1 MSNSNY
7 KKQMRKESC
16 GGKYLFYFCVKQ
28 RSKHHQTRSWG
39 LRQTL
44 ILSISI
50 TNSDILAYLCNFCVK
65 AVKSSSEELAR
76 MISNYVT
83 NDKEQPKP
91 PLNKKTTMYNK
102 NTTYFLIFLEFEVNP
117 VDHIWLC
124 RQMPIIRHE
133 ITKVCFGYQNK

>member
-1 MSNSNY
+1 M
-7 KKQMRKESC
+7 
-16 GGKYLFYFCVKQ
+16 
-28 RSKHHQTRSWG
+28 
-39 LRQTL
+39 
-44 ILSISI
+44 
-50 TNSDILAYLCNFCVK
+50 K

-117 VDHIWLC
+117 VDHI
-124 RQMPIIRHE
+124 
-133 ITKVCFGYQNK
+133 